1 MKQPLMLIPPA
12 QAEVLSDNPWAD
24 ALGETRFAPLLW
36 RDDDLPEE
44 AIFPSLPPP
53 GESAPRRSQQL
64 RAA

>member
-12 QAEVLSDNPWAD
+12 QAEVLSDYQWTD
-24 ALGETRFAPLLW
+24 APGETRFAPLLW

-44 AIFPSLPPP
+44 AIFPSLAPP
-53 GESAPRRSQQL
+53 GESAPRRSQRM